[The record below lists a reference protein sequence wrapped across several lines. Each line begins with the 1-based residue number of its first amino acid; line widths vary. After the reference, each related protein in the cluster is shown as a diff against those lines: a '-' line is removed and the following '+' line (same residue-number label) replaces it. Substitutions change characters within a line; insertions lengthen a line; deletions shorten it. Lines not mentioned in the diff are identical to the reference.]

1 MRERDESGERRRA
14 GANGPENHESLSY
27 PTVDRVRQRLGLA
40 ADAEPDIK
48 EFTDEELTDYADWYN
63 NTLLSHAH
71 ERTL

>member
-1 MRERDESGERRRA
+1 MESSKVGRVIIIK
-14 GANGPENHESLSY
+14 NN
-27 PTVDRVRQRLGLA
+27 RVRQRLGLA